1 VIRRVAVLGLGLIG
15 GSLGRRLARSC
26 DVVGYDLDPATR
38 DAAGAAGLPVAGSVA
53 AAVAERDLVVV
64 ATPLP
69 ALGPVLAEVAA
80 TGTAAIVTDVVSV
93 KGPALA
99 AARAALQG
107 GPRSGG
113 PRYVGG
119 HPMAGTERS
128 GFGASDPHLF
138 DGAAW
143 VLCLEED
150 TDLAAWLA
158 VAELVAGLGC
168 RVVPCSAARHDAAV
182 AVVSG
187 LPHLLADALA
197 VAGAES
203 GPLALALAA
212 GSFRDCTRVAGTP
225 PDLVTALCDGNRP
238 ALADAAST
246 TIVRLAAAADALRS
260 GGTVAG
266 LAAAGHAARRRFVAL
281 SVGGARWSLHSS
293 DPALREQLAALGTA
307 GGHLAGVSGGLLD
320 CWAPAAPAGG
330 EPGGMG
336 PGGAGSART
345 GSAGGGAGTSQ
356 P

>member
-1 VIRRVAVLGLGLIG
+1 MLGLGLIG
-15 GSLGRRLARSC
+15 GSLVRRLERSC
-26 DVVGYDLDPATR
+26 DVVGYDLDPTVQ
-38 DAAGAAGLPVAGSVA
+38 DAVGTAGLPVAGSVA

-69 ALGPVLAEVAA
+69 TVGPVLAEVAG

-93 KGPALA
+93 KGPVLG
-99 AARAALQG
+99 AARAAL
-107 GPRSGG
+107 RGG

-119 HPMAGTERS
+119 HPMAGTDRT

-168 RVVPCSAARHDAAV
+168 RVVPCSAAGHDAAV

-197 VAGAES
+197 VAGAQG

-212 GSFRDCTRVAGTP
+212 GSFRDGTRVAGSP
-225 PDLVTALCDGNRP
+225 PDLVTALCDGNRS
-238 ALADAAST
+238 ALAGAADT
-246 TIVRLAAAADALRS
+246 TIARLTRAAEALRS
-260 GGTVAG
+260 GGSVAG
-266 LAAAGHAARRRFVAL
+266 LAEAGHAARRHFVAL
-281 SVGGARWSLHSS
+281 SVGGARWSLKSS
-293 DPALREQLAALGTA
+293 DPALRERLAALGA
-307 GGHLAGVSGGLLD
+307 VGGHLTGVSSEALD
-320 CWAPAAPAGG
+320 CWTPAARAGDG
-330 EPGGMG
+330 SGGAG
-336 PGGAGSART
+336 QGGAGSA
-345 GSAGGGAGTSQ
+345 GGTVGTSR

>member
-1 VIRRVAVLGLGLIG
+1 MLGLGLIG
-15 GSLGRRLARSC
+15 GSLIRRLERSC
-26 DVVGYDLDPATR
+26 AVVGYDLDPAVR
-38 DAAGAAGLPVAGSVA
+38 DAVAAAGLPVAGSVA

-69 ALGPVLAEVAA
+69 TVGPVLAEVAG
-80 TGTAAIVTDVVSV
+80 TGTAAVVTDVVSV
-93 KGPALA
+93 KGPVLG
-99 AARAALQG
+99 AARAAL
-107 GPRSGG
+107 RGG

-119 HPMAGTERS
+119 HPMAGTDRT

-168 RVVPCSAARHDAAV
+168 RVVPCSAAGHDAAV

-197 VAGAES
+197 VAGAEG

-212 GSFRDCTRVAGTP
+212 GSFRDGTRVAGSP
-225 PDLVTALCDGNRP
+225 PDLVTALCDGNRS
-238 ALADAAST
+238 ALAGAADT
-246 TIVRLAAAADALRS
+246 TIARLTRAAEVLRS
-260 GGTVAG
+260 GGSVAG
-266 LAAAGHAARRRFVAL
+266 LAEAGHAARRRFVAL
-281 SVGGARWSLHSS
+281 SVGGARWSLKSS
-293 DPALREQLAALGTA
+293 DPALRERLAALGAA
-307 GGHLAGVSGGLLD
+307 GGHLTGVSSEMLD
-320 CWAPAAPAGG
+320 CWTPA
-330 EPGGMG
+330 
-336 PGGAGSART
+336 
-345 GSAGGGAGTSQ
+345 GSAGGAMGTSQ